1 VSSARAGAVS
11 GSIGFISRAIAQLML
26 FGVTIVA
33 TRTLS
38 IADFGAY
45 SLASLFLILARAL
58 FYVGPYEFM
67 LKAHYKDDLYGS
79 CLVANMVLAT
89 VCAFLLVVVHWAAP
103 LLFAATEVA
112 TLVLALAPSI
122 FLVALTSWYET
133 VLLRAGRVRRYYVNT
148 LAGDVCSSAVAAAL
162 LLHGFGLDSL
172 VAQTYVRL
180 LVLLAMSV
188 RACSD
193 YSALRAPRAKVRE
206 ILRWSRARY
215 AAVMLNFSSTYGAD
229 LVLGVLLSPAA
240 TGLYR
245 ASSRIISAASDLFV
259 QPLQKIAQT
268 NLSARYKQR
277 LDNSTIW
284 LKMLSGVG
292 TAAWSALAAL
302 ALLANDIV
310 PLVLGTKWLPA
321 VPIVIAFCV
330 IKAFSVLDAVTTSF
344 LVCHDRQRD
353 MLRVQLSTAIAVLVL
368 SCLATPFGP
377 VGVALAAGTASI
389 VMSIVYVRMVMRESR
404 AGRVAIHDLL
414 ATSIPPVVAVT
425 GAIVLLKF
433 FGPAWH
439 GITAVAA
446 GSAVAAITF
455 AIAGFFVRHRMIE
468 AIGALGPTR
477 GSLAQPGR

>member
-1 VSSARAGAVS
+1 MSSTRAGALS
-11 GSIGFISRAIAQLML
+11 GSIGFASRAVVQLLL

-45 SLASLFLILARAL
+45 SLASLFLILSRAL

-67 LKAHYKDDLYGS
+67 LKEQDESDLYGS

-89 VCAFLLVVVHWAAP
+89 VCALLLVAVSFAAP
-103 LLFAATEVA
+103 FLFTATEVA

-133 VLLRAGRVRRYYVNT
+133 VLLRAVRVRRYYLNT
-148 LAGDVCSSAVAAAL
+148 LVGDVCGSSVAVVL
-162 LLHGFGLDSL
+162 LLHGFGLLSL

-180 LVLLAMSV
+180 LLLLAMSAL
-188 RACSD
+188 ACSA
-193 YSALRAPRAKVRE
+193 YPTLRAPRAKVRE

-215 AAVMLNFSSTYGAD
+215 AAVMLNFTSTYGAD
-229 LVLGVLLSPAA
+229 LVLGILLSPAA

-268 NLSARYKQR
+268 NLSARYKQQ
-277 LDNSTIW
+277 LDNSTAW

-292 TAAWSALAAL
+292 AVAWSALAAL
-302 ALLANDIV
+302 ALLAGDIV
-310 PLVLGTKWLPA
+310 PLVLGEKWLPA
-321 VPIVIAFCV
+321 VPIVIAFCA

-368 SCLATPFGP
+368 SCLAAPFGP
-377 VGVALAAGTASI
+377 VGVAVAAGTAS
-389 VMSIVYVRMVMRESR
+389 VAMSIVYARMVMRETR
-404 AGRVAIHDLL
+404 AGRAAIHDLL
-414 ATSIPPVVAVT
+414 ATSIPPVLAVT
-425 GAIVLLKF
+425 SAVVLLKF
-433 FGPAWH
+433 YGPAWH
-439 GITAVAA
+439 GIMAVVA
-446 GSAVAAITF
+446 GSAVAAVAF
-455 AIAGFFVRHRMIE
+455 AIAGFFVRRRMIE
-468 AIGALGPTR
+468 AIGALAHSHDP
-477 GSLAQPGR
+477 SAQLGR